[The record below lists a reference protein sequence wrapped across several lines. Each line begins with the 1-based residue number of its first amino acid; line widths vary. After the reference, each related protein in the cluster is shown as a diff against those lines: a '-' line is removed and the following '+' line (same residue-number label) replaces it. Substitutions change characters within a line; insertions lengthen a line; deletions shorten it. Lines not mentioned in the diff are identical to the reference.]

1 MSEPLPAV
9 AAPRAEH
16 PVCPRARFVELVARP
31 EGEIDLA
38 EAALW
43 ISAEESPGLDV
54 DGWLA
59 RIDALA
65 AEARRR
71 LAAIP
76 DGPGAELA
84 RLEGL
89 CGLLFAELGFG
100 GDRDDY
106 YDPANSFLDRVLE
119 RRRGIPITLAVVLL
133 AIGRRAGVPLV
144 GVGFPCHFL
153 VRCARQP
160 QVLLDPFEGTL
171 LTADDCRRLL
181 ARVCGG
187 HIPFHPRLLAPVGT
201 RAILH
206 RMLNNLRAVYLAR
219 GDEERALAALD
230 RMLLLQPDDAVHLR
244 ERGLLRLGRGEVAA
258 AVDDLA
264 RYVAVEPEAPDRAAV
279 EELLARGPS
288 PATTVH

>member
-1 MSEPLPAV
+1 MSEPLPAE
-9 AAPRAEH
+9 ASPRAER
-16 PVCPRARFVELVARP
+16 PICPRARFAEIVSRP
-31 EGEIDLA
+31 EAEIDLA

-43 ISAEESPGLDV
+43 LSAEERPGLDV
-54 DGWLA
+54 DRWLA
-59 RIDALA
+59 ALDGLA
-65 AEARRR
+65 AAARRR
-71 LAAIP
+71 LAGIA
-76 DGPGAELA
+76 DGPGADLA
-84 RLEGL
+84 RLERL
-89 CGLLFAELGFG
+89 CDLLFVELGFG
-100 GDRDDY
+100 GDREDY

-133 AIGRRAGVPLV
+133 EIGRRAGVPLV

-153 VRCARQP
+153 VRCARHP

-187 HIPFHPRLLAPVGT
+187 HIPFHPRLLAPVGP

-206 RMLNNLRAVYLAR
+206 RMLNNLRALYLAR
-219 GDEERALAALD
+219 GDEARTLAALD
-230 RMLLLQPDDAVHLR
+230 RMLLLAPDDAVHLR

-279 EELLARGPS
+279 QELLARGPA

>member
-1 MSEPLPAV
+1 MSEPLPA
-9 AAPRAEH
+9 AAPPRAER
-16 PVCPRARFVELVARP
+16 PICPRERFVDLVSRP
-31 EGEIDLA
+31 DVEVDLA

-43 ISAEESPGLDV
+43 ISAEERPGV
-54 DGWLA
+54 EVGRWLA
-59 RIDALA
+59 RLDELG

-71 LAAIP
+71 IAAVHE
-76 DGPGAELA
+76 GPGAELE
-84 RLEGL
+84 RLERL
-89 CGLLFAELGFG
+89 CELLFVELGFG
-100 GDRDDY
+100 GDREDY
-106 YDPANSFLDRVLE
+106 HDPAASFLDRVLA

-133 AIGRRAGVPLV
+133 EVGRRAGVPLV

-153 VRCARQP
+153 VRSARHP

-171 LTADDCRRLL
+171 LTAEDCRRLL

-187 HIPFHPRLLAPVGT
+187 RIPFHPRLLAPVGP

-206 RMLNNLRAVYLAR
+206 RMLNNLRAVHLAR

-230 RMLLLQPDDAVHLR
+230 RMLLLAPDDAVHLR

-258 AVDDLA
+258 ALDDLA

-279 EELLARGPS
+279 QDLLARGPA